1 MNNIQDIKNYIVPE
15 AERAV
20 LGSILMDNK
29 SYFQINDILK
39 ISDFHSPINRVLF
52 ENLAEMIIGGEQA
65 DLVTLKG
72 KISQDPMVSKIGIN
86 TYLSGLLD
94 ESFTSVN
101 ILSYAKMI
109 KYKSIL
115 RRLLS
120 YLEQSGFGS
129 KSEPLEFLQEIEAKI
144 SSFSKELFI
153 SKDITNE
160 EVIEKVA
167 QDVKQARKSQKPL
180 FGYSTGYPLL
190 DKAITGLRK
199 KETIII
205 AGRPSQGKTLLALN
219 ILTYLGGNEKIASLL
234 LSLEQSH
241 EAIIQR
247 LLSNISGISHYRI
260 RTGQIFDDYEYEKI
274 FLPALI
280 KAMSLPITIDDRPSD
295 LNQIIYKIK
304 RAKNKDNIQVVVIDY
319 LGKIKDI
326 EGDTGNKNNEI
337 GRCLGTI
344 KSLCKELDLNL
355 IILSQ
360 LNRRVEYREDKHPI
374 LSDLRDSGNLEQE
387 ADIVIFLYRDEYYH
401 SETEKKGILEAG
413 VAKGRDCGAGKYIE
427 LGFNPEFMRI
437 ENLLMEKRDW
447 QDRD

>member
-1 MNNIQDIKNYIVPE
+1 
-15 AERAV
+15 
-20 LGSILMDNK
+20 
-29 SYFQINDILK
+29 
-39 ISDFHSPINRVLF
+39 
-52 ENLAEMIIGGEQA
+52 
-65 DLVTLKG
+65 
-72 KISQDPMVSKIGIN
+72 
-86 TYLSGLLD
+86 
-94 ESFTSVN
+94 
-101 ILSYAKMI
+101 
-109 KYKSIL
+109 
-115 RRLLS
+115 
-120 YLEQSGFGS
+120 
-129 KSEPLEFLQEIEAKI
+129 
-144 SSFSKELFI
+144 
-153 SKDITNE
+153 
-160 EVIEKVA
+160 
-167 QDVKQARKSQKPL
+167 
-180 FGYSTGYPLL
+180 
-190 DKAITGLRK
+190 
-199 KETIII
+199 
-205 AGRPSQGKTLLALN
+205 
-219 ILTYLGGNEKIASLL
+219 
-234 LSLEQSH
+234 
-241 EAIIQR
+241 
-247 LLSNISGISHYRI
+247 
-260 RTGQIFDDYEYEKI
+260 
-274 FLPALI
+274 
-280 KAMSLPITIDDRPSD
+280 MSLPITIDDRPSD

-337 GRCLGTI
+337 GRCLVTI